1 MIKELPRIN
10 ELSKFAKEREL
21 TSAEIKERDM
31 LRKKYLEAVR
41 GATQNMLLSSK
52 IVDAEGNDV
61 TPKKLKEEQER
72 LKSTRS

>member
-10 ELSKFAKEREL
+10 ELARLAKEREL
-21 TSAEIKERDM
+21 TCEEQQERDI

-41 GATQNMLLSSK
+41 GAAKNMLLSSK

-61 TPKKLKEEQER
+61 TPVKLKEEQNK
-72 LKSTRS
+72 LKKARS